1 MKINIKLIQKVRMC
15 SLDLF
20 FFFQISNHIL
30 IKDIEKG
37 KTLRMKCE
45 NVKLAP
51 TLVSFDWMKYSS
63 EKLNTLFC

>member
-45 NVKLAP
+45 NVKLAL
-51 TLVSFDWMKYSS
+51 TLVSFD
-63 EKLNTLFC
+63 